1 MNKIIE
7 LNFKDVSELA
17 KDLIEKQFENE
28 EINVIVTYDCINE
41 LLKELVSELYIN
53 NYKFDF
59 FDINFGSVEFTS
71 YDKEYLL
78 SIDEDWNIYIEPFW
92 REKCND
98 YLMAFGKNVYVQ
110 KGINLECLHRSE
122 FDAVY
127 SFNISEFDI
136 ARKLEE
142 EFYKNGAKSLSFNSI
157 VAKDKNSALAH
168 YSKSSK
174 DEIIKDGSLILIDC
188 GAYYSDGLATDITR
202 VFVKGEPN
210 ELQKNVYTTV
220 LKAFLNAYHR
230 KSEQYFES
238 R

>member
-136 ARKLEE
+136 QNNYEQNENIKTENYFEE
-142 EFYKNGAKSLSFNSI
+142 TSDNMITQSWVDEDGTYYSRSVCS
-157 VAKDKNSALAH
+157 KDKDFIKEISEKWGN
-168 YSKSSK
+168 KK
-174 DEIIKDGSLILIDC
+174 DI
-188 GAYYSDGLATDITR
+188 
-202 VFVKGEPN
+202 
-210 ELQKNVYTTV
+210 
-220 LKAFLNAYHR
+220 FL
-230 KSEQYFES
+230 
-238 R
+238 

>member
-53 NYKFDF
+53 NYEFDF

-110 KGINLECLHRSE
+110 KGISLKCLHRSE
-122 FDAVY
+122 FDTVY
-127 SFNISEFDI
+127 SFSVSEFDI
-136 ARKLEE
+136 QNNYEQNENIKTENYFEE
-142 EFYKNGAKSLSFNSI
+142 TSDNMITQSWVDEDGTYYSRSVCS
-157 VAKDKNSALAH
+157 KDKDFIKKISENWGN
-168 YSKSSK
+168 KK
-174 DEIIKDGSLILIDC
+174 DI
-188 GAYYSDGLATDITR
+188 
-202 VFVKGEPN
+202 
-210 ELQKNVYTTV
+210 
-220 LKAFLNAYHR
+220 FL
-230 KSEQYFES
+230 
-238 R
+238 